1 MILELNMQIIQV
13 GSLRD
18 IASDME
24 NFLSLWTMKKNPF
37 WHGFYSSSW
46 SFSRHS
52 KFHLV
57 ALWDLSLPTYRH
69 QMFVFSFV
77 VKLCPSD
84 INIVLKKQ
92 LWLYIPQGIVIG
104 KQPCII
110 NFWWELSGKITK
122 PNFLCIDR
130 ASQGFFS
137 YTTLLTPP
145 LCDVGENISKF
156 ICIKKK
162 TLG

>member
-1 MILELNMQIIQV
+1 MILELDMQIIQV

-18 IASDME
+18 IASDTE
-24 NFLSLWTMKKNPF
+24 NFLSLWTMNKNPF
-37 WHGFYSSSW
+37 SCSFYSSSW
-46 SFSRHS
+46 SFSLHS

-57 ALWDLSLPTYRH
+57 ALWNLSLPTYSH

-92 LWLYIPQGIVIG
+92 LRHYSPQGIVIG
-104 KQPCII
+104 KKPCII
-110 NFWWELSGKITK
+110 NIWWELSGKITK
-122 PNFLCIDR
+122 PSFLCIDR

-137 YTTLLTPP
+137 YTKLLSPP
-145 LCDVGENISKF
+145 LNDVGENISKF
-156 ICIKKK
+156 ICIKRRP
-162 TLG
+162 